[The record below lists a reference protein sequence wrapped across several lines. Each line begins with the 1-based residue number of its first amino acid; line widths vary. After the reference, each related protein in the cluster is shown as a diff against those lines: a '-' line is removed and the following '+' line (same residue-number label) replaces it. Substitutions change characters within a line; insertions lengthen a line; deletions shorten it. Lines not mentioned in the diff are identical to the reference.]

1 MGVYAYAYFL
11 YMWFSLLLQV
21 LDEDG
26 NVTVV
31 GVSPCSGRPTL
42 REALDVPKETAAKTP
57 LDVEAI
63 AAGGRHV
70 CLVLAHRTA
79 V

>member
-1 MGVYAYAYFL
+1 MPLFKK
-11 YMWFSLLLQV
+11 V

-31 GVSPCSGRPTL
+31 GVSPCSGLPTL
-42 REALDVPKETAAKTP
+42 REALEVPKEDDSSKAT
-57 LDVEAI
+57 LDVESI

-70 CLVLAHRTA
+70 CLVLANRTI